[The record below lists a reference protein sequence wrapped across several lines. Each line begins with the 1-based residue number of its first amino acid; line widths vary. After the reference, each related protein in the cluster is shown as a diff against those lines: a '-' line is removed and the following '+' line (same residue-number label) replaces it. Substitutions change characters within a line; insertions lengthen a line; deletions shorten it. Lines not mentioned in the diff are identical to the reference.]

1 MSFNIWPA
9 FSFNLNRIIVGSV
22 KFGKYD
28 GIHVCLTAVT
38 STDKV
43 ISMHSLFPI
52 GSHLIRSEFIGDFAQ
67 SV

>member
-1 MSFNIWPA
+1 MSFNLWPA
-9 FSFNLNRIIVGSV
+9 FAFNLNRIIVGSV

-43 ISMHSLFPI
+43 HFLCISL
-52 GSHLIRSEFIGDFAQ
+52 A
-67 SV
+67 SVH

>member
-43 ISMHSLFPI
+43 ISFEFCTNI
-52 GSHLIRSEFIGDFAQ
+52 FNFLIS
-67 SV
+67 SVHIEIH